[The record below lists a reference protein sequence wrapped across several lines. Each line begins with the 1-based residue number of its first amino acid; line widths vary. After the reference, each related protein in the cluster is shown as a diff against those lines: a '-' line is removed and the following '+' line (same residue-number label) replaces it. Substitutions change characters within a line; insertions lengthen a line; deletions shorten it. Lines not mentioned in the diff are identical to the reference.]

1 MARQNGGINSG
12 SNSGIHTG
20 VARLIVLVML
30 TVGSLPVTQAEP
42 ANARAFKGQFAY
54 LPGCNA
60 CHQDG
65 GGSPLN
71 AYGKQF
77 QEAGASLASF
87 AKIADA
93 DADGDGASNAEEAQA
108 RANPG
113 DAKSTPQQPG
123 AWLDLGNLIPREV
136 QQAFPQVRQYKPI
149 DAILTDREHDRA
161 RAWGVDL
168 TAEED
173 NTIYVPVQER
183 KPIGTAVIIKGMAA
197 EEAFYLLVTTDR
209 QLALSGIQPIAG
221 DVLPPAG
228 DALYQQWRGVTA
240 AAFANKPATGPDGAV
255 AEAVHRALALIEA
268 RLKP

>member
-1 MARQNGGINSG
+1 MARQHS
-12 SNSGIHTG
+12 STHSGIHQG
-20 VARLIVLVML
+20 VARLAVAAML
-30 TVGSLPVTQAEP
+30 TAGCLPIVQAEP
-42 ANARAFKGQFAY
+42 ANARAFKAQFGY

-71 AYGKQF
+71 AYGRQF

-87 AKIADA
+87 ARIADA
-93 DADGDGASNAEEAQA
+93 DADGDGATNAAEAQA
-108 RANPG
+108 RSNPG
-113 DAKSTPQQPG
+113 DAQSTPQRPG

-149 DAILTDREHDRA
+149 DAILTEREYDKA

-183 KPIGTAVIIKGMAA
+183 KPIGTAVIIKGEAA
-197 EEAFYLLVTTDR
+197 ETAFYLLVTTDR
-209 QLALSGIQPIAG
+209 QLALSGIQPITG
-221 DVLPPAG
+221 ESLPPAG
-228 DALYQQWRGVTA
+228 DALYAQWRGVTA
-240 AAFANKPATGPDGAV
+240 QAFADKPATAPDRAV